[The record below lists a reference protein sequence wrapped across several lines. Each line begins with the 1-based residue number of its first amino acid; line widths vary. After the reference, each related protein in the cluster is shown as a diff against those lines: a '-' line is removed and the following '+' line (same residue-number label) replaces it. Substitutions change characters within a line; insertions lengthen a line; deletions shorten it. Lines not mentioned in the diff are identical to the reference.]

1 MTTSAVVVTG
11 ALLALAGC
19 HARHASRDLPAVLTA
34 PTAESRAE
42 LQRVV
47 GEALRRPSVTLAD
60 DALTADGTLVV
71 DRAVRR
77 DANGLPLQ
85 GRETG
90 QPERFRLVRNG
101 SRCVL
106 VHEGSGRRFTLKAAT
121 CAPRQE
127 QPGGER
133 P

>member
-1 MTTSAVVVTG
+1 MTSAAVVAGT
-11 ALLALAGC
+11 LLALAGC
-19 HARHASRDLPAVLTA
+19 HARTAGSGDVPAVLTD

-47 GEALRRPSVTLAD
+47 SQALHRPSVTLAD
-60 DALTADGTLVV
+60 DALAADGTLVV
-71 DRAVRR
+71 ERAMRR
-77 DANGLPLQ
+77 DAQGRPLQ

-90 QPERFRLVRNG
+90 LPDRFRLVRNG

-121 CAPRQE
+121 CAPR
-127 QPGGER
+127 
-133 P
+133 